1 VKHDLR
7 RRAEAQ
13 LASRGV
19 PIRGHLAREL
29 ELHKLELELLYDE
42 LRRAQY
48 ELEAVRHR
56 YQEVFER
63 APAAYLTVDSS
74 GQIGSANGR
83 ACALTG
89 VAEYELVGTRFAT
102 LIAERDTDRLRLHL
116 VEVRAGGSRSTHLT
130 LVRRDGSMQPVR
142 LDSTRGF
149 DDTCLV
155 VISEADA
162 CDGSHR
168 PQLGVHAETLTGF
181 VSVIAHEANNMLQV
195 LRGVFDHL
203 RLRLAENHPAG
214 SLVETGIGVV
224 ERGRELITRLLSFGR
239 HPSPRR
245 LVQIDQLV
253 ANAIGLIR
261 PMVGDSIGVTVDLG
275 APASQ
280 VLCDPTELELALLN
294 LAINARDAM
303 PSGGEL
309 VFATREVSGAHGL
322 RWLVL
327 AIRDTGRGMSDAVQ
341 RRAFEPFF
349 TTKSEGQGTGLGLAT
364 TQAIVQ
370 SSGGNIAVTS
380 VPGRGTTFRIQLP
393 IANGTGHLPVSGA
406 SSSPQ
411 RRDRA
416 TILVVEDN
424 SVARQAMCE
433 HLETLGYRVLA
444 AGRPSDAITAAR
456 QRPVDVAIVDWGLPE
471 MSGET
476 LAHRLREIHPELPVV
491 LTSGY
496 PPEHVRAETPLLQ
509 KPFGLGDL
517 ARVVAAALTRGV
529 GRRMS
534 PDELDQGRQ

>member
-1 VKHDLR
+1 MRHDLR
-7 RRAEAQ
+7 RRAEEQ
-13 LASRGV
+13 LASRGA

-29 ELHKLELELLYDE
+29 ELHKLELELQYNE

-56 YQEVFER
+56 YRELFER

-89 VAEYELVGTRFAT
+89 VAEHELVGTRFAT
-102 LIAERDTDRLRLHL
+102 LIAEGDTDRLRLHL
-116 VEVRAGGSRSTHLT
+116 VEVRAGGSQSTHLT

-142 LDSTRGF
+142 LESTRGF

-155 VISEADA
+155 VISEVDHGRTG
-162 CDGSHR
+162 DGSLR
-168 PQLGVHAETLTGF
+168 PQLGAHAETLTGF
-181 VSVIAHEANNMLQV
+181 VSVVAHEANNMLQV
-195 LRGVFDHL
+195 LRGIFDHL
-203 RLRLAENHPAG
+203 RLRLAENHPA
-214 SLVETGIGVV
+214 SPLVETGIGAV

-239 HPSPRR
+239 QASPRR

-253 ANAIGLIR
+253 ANAIGLIS

-303 PSGGEL
+303 PLGGEL
-309 VFATREVSGAHGL
+309 VFATREVSGAHGF

-327 AIRDTGRGMSDAVQ
+327 AIRDTGQGMSDAVQ

-349 TTKSEGQGTGLGLAT
+349 TTKSKGQGTGLGLAT

-370 SSGGNIAVTS
+370 RSGGNIAVTS
-380 VPGRGTTFRIQLP
+380 IPGRGTTFRIQLP
-393 IANGTGHLPVSGA
+393 IANGTGRLPASGP
-406 SSSPQ
+406 SSLPQ

-444 AGRPSDAITAAR
+444 AGRPSDAIAAAR

-471 MSGET
+471 MSGES
-476 LAHRLREIHPELPVV
+476 LANRLREIHPELPVV

-496 PPEHVRAETPLLQ
+496 PPEHVRAEAPLLQ
-509 KPFGLGDL
+509 KPFGLSDL
-517 ARVVAAALTRGV
+517 ARVVAAALARGV
-529 GRRMS
+529 
-534 PDELDQGRQ
+534 